1 VDGWKGQQLT
11 GSTDTVLGQSSTY
24 GYDEFNR
31 LTSRTVNSGTGPNYQ
46 WKYDIYGNRLQ

>member
-1 VDGWKGQQLT
+1 MRPTCQLANAANAA
-11 GSTDTVLGQSSTY
+11 LGQTSTY